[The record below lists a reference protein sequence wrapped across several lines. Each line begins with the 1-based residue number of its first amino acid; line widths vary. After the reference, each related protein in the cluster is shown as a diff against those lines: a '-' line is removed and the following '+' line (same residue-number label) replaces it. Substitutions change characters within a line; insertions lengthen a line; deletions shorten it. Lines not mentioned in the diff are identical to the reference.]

1 MPERSSEVQYNPNHL
16 PHSDGAEQYCLG
28 ACMLS
33 KAALLTVCSSLVE
46 EDFFT
51 SSHRQIYRAI
61 VQLNT
66 TNIEVNI
73 QTVGEVL
80 ESYHAY
86 ESVGGPDYLN
96 ECCDVV
102 TTLESLDFNIS
113 LVNNYSVLRNVLI
126 SMRDI
131 DHRAG
136 TEDIEDLDIFIAE
149 AEKSIRDAAE
159 KRTSPYFSSVSEVAK
174 EVQEELNSLENVEK
188 EDEDVIG
195 VTTGFKRINQLTQG
209 FKKDE
214 VTIIGARP
222 SVGKTALSLN
232 FAFNAATMGHV
243 SVAIFSLEM
252 DKKQL
257 VRRLVASSALVNL
270 TDISIGT
277 RIRGN
282 NREKVYSALSR
293 VASAPIYIDDTP
305 GQRLSEIENKAKKLK
320 ASDPNLGLI
329 VVDYLG
335 LIAPDKT
342 GRSNDNRQEEVRKA
356 SLAIKNLARE
366 LHVPI
371 ILVCQL
377 NRGVDERGRDHRPQL
392 SDLRESGAIEQDAD
406 VVMLLY
412 RQDYYNRVSK
422 RGENKKYSEQTEGE
436 RMATSVAASERLNEG
451 LPEGTSY
458 VELIIAKNRNG
469 ETGTVPLFF
478 RKNYGKYEAPTAEW
492 EKRMAEE
499 RASHPDFNGD

>member
-1 MPERSSEVQYNPNHL
+1 MPSQSEVQYTNNSL

-33 KAALLTVCSSLVE
+33 KAALLTVCSSLHE
-46 EDFFT
+46 EDFYQ
-51 SSHRQIYRAI
+51 SSHQQIFRAI
-61 VQLNT
+61 FQLNS
-66 TNIEVNI
+66 TNVAVDIL
-73 QTVGEVL
+73 TVGEVL

-86 ESVGGPDYLN
+86 ESIGGPEYLN
-96 ECCDVV
+96 ECCDIV
-102 TTLESLDFNIS
+102 TSLENLDFNIS
-113 LVNNYSVLRNVLI
+113 LVNNYAVLRNVLKA
-126 SMRDI
+126 MRDI
-131 DHRAG
+131 DYRSS

-149 AEKSIRDAAE
+149 AEKNIKDVAE
-159 KRTSPYFSSVSEVAK
+159 KRTSPYFSSVKEVAN
-174 EVQEELNSLENVEK
+174 EVQEELTSLENVEK

-195 VTTGFKRINQLTQG
+195 VTTGFRRVNQLTQG

-222 SVGKTALSLN
+222 SVGKTALALN

-270 TDISIGT
+270 TDISIGS
-277 RIRGN
+277 RIRSAD
-282 NREKVYSALSR
+282 RPKVYSALAR
-293 VASAPIYIDDTP
+293 VGSAPIYIDDTP

-320 ASDPNLGLI
+320 ASNPDLGLI
-329 VVDYLG
+329 VIDYLG
-335 LIAPDKT
+335 LIGPDKT
-342 GRSNDNRQEEVRKA
+342 ARSNDNRQEEVRKA
-356 SLAIKNLARE
+356 SLAVKNLARE

-412 RQDYYNRVSK
+412 RQDYYNRTSSK
-422 RGENKKYSEQTEGE
+422 RGDNKKYSEQTEGE
-436 RMATSVAASERLNEG
+436 KMATSAAVSEG

-478 RKNYGKYEAPTAEW
+478 RKNFGKYEAPTAEW
-492 EKRMAEE
+492 EKRMSEE
-499 RASHPDFNGD
+499 RSSHPDYNED